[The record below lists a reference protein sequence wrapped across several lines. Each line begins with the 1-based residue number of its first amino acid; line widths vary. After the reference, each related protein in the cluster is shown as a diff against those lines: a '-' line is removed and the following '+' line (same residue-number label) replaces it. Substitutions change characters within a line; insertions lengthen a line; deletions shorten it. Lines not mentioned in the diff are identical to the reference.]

1 MYIRKT
7 TKTHKGKTY
16 DNYLLVESVSTPKG
30 PRQKIVCSLGSLA
43 PARREH
49 WLDLAHRMQAS
60 LAGQLALT
68 PPDTARE
75 TVTARGRRGGKPQP
89 TVAPAES
96 DAVLA
101 IESERV
107 SLEEAREAG
116 TVHVGHQIWQ
126 QLGLNE
132 ILRSAGLWER
142 ARQLSEGM
150 TLNRLIFP
158 LSEHAMPD
166 WIRSTALADILGT
179 DFASLNDEALYPNL
193 DRLHPHRAQAGGT
206 REDAVS
212 PGRHPVPVRS
222 DLHVF

>member
-1 MYIRKT
+1 VYIRKT

-16 DNYLLVESVSTPKG
+16 DNYLLVESLSTPKG
-30 PRQKIVCSLGSLA
+30 PRQKMLCSLGSLA
-43 PARREH
+43 PAPREH
-49 WLDLAHRMQAS
+49 WLALAHRMQAS

-75 TVTARGRRGGKPQP
+75 TVTARGRRGGKPQSG
-89 TVAPAES
+89 VAPAES
-96 DAVLA
+96 EAVLA
-101 IESERV
+101 IASERV